1 MKMLKRTLGM
11 ETPGQSLYFLNISF
25 HIKRYLCYKLHHDF
39 DNGITPSV
47 GELGHLQ
54 HPGYPACQWMPE
66 LNFSAWN
73 QASLLCKDPA
83 QEPQS
88 PSSPFSRELEPAEMH
103 WLTCKASFIFSCP
116 CVCKWKQMD
125 TARLFFLKTLSLIL
139 HITFKWLDLMFHRAA
154 QKKDTRQLLHLTPLD
169 KIISHDL
176 PAATLSLILSTV

>member
-11 ETPGQSLYFLNISF
+11 ETPGQSLYILNISF
-25 HIKRYLCYKLHHDF
+25 HIKSYLCYKLHHDF

-103 WLTCKASFIFSCP
+103 WLTCKGIFHLFLSMRL
-116 CVCKWKQMD
+116 QME
-125 TARLFFLKTLSLIL
+125 ANGHSQAFLLKTLSLIL

-169 KIISHDL
+169 KMISHDL